1 MMDEID
7 GVVNRKK
14 KKAGGKQRK
23 GIESKSLLADGG
35 GGGGGGG
42 GTGGGGTG
50 GGAGE
55 SVDEEANYLTVT
67 SVELRNWFRGIT
79 GSLRNTQNANT

>member
-1 MMDEID
+1 MMDELD

-23 GIESKSLLADGG
+23 GIESKPLLPE
-35 GGGGGGG
+35 GGGGGG
-42 GTGGGGTG
+42 GTGGGTG
-50 GGAGE
+50 GGGTGE

-79 GSLRNTQNANT
+79 GSLRNTQAANT

>member
-1 MMDEID
+1 MDEPD

-23 GIESKSLLADGG
+23 GLDSRPLLPEGG
-35 GGGGGGG
+35 GGGGGV
-42 GTGGGGTG
+42 
-50 GGAGE
+50 GE
-55 SVDEEANYLTVT
+55 SVDEESNYLTVT

-79 GSLRNTQNANT
+79 GHRNTQTTNT

>member
-1 MMDEID
+1 MMDEVD

-23 GIESKSLLADGG
+23 GIEARPLLGEGG
-35 GGGGGGG
+35 GGGAGAGGV
-42 GTGGGGTG
+42 
-50 GGAGE
+50 GE

-79 GSLRNTQNANT
+79 GHRTTQTANA

>member
-1 MMDEID
+1 MDEID

-23 GIESKSLLADGG
+23 GIESKPLLPD
-35 GGGGGGG
+35 GGGGG
-42 GTGGGGTG
+42 GTGGGAGGTG
-50 GGAGE
+50 GGGVGE

-67 SVELRNWFRGIT
+67 SVELRNWFKSIT
-79 GSLRNTQNANT
+79 GSLRNTQTANT

>member
-1 MMDEID
+1 MMDEAE

-23 GIESKSLLADGG
+23 PNDTRPLLSEGS
-35 GGGGGGG
+35 
-42 GTGGGGTG
+42 

-79 GSLRNTQNANT
+79 GHRNTHTSNC